1 MQTDVKQH
9 WLPMSSQF
17 AEVFPNRLIQYLQ
30 TGWLQD
36 ASFSRNLCSGTELN
50 LVEEAVNIATWA
62 SEMLG
67 SVCHPSCYS
76 VGAKSGGESQA
87 CPSHR
92 EVADQV
98 PNKRH

>member
-17 AEVFPNRLIQYLQ
+17 AEVFPNRLGQYLQ
-30 TGWLQD
+30 IGWLQD

-67 SVCHPSCYS
+67 WISLSSKLLLCWC
-76 VGAKSGGESQA
+76 QI
-87 CPSHR
+87 
-92 EVADQV
+92 
-98 PNKRH
+98 